1 MGYCILLLI
10 GSFHNL
16 SSGKCNSSHAIF
28 FINCLL
34 LGNSWQKEFCMKK
47 YFTFKRHLLVSVFF
61 LFCSLSAFATDNL
74 IYSQVQINVEKAG
87 TLSTLV
93 GDDRKFRITNL
104 KLSGELNGEDIKW
117 LREMAGN
124 GTTNGAVAIPTTDG
138 KLAKLDMT
146 DATLL
151 SSYDFYLGSERI
163 ENDNEIGRGM
173 FTRCTTLVS
182 VKLPKSTVKIGEFAF
197 DYCNNLESIAIPDQV
212 TEMGQDCFNHCPSL
226 ASIILPSALEKLGEY
241 AFASCTSLKSITLPN
256 RLTKINDGM
265 FRSCGALSN
274 IVMPSSIK
282 SIGSS
287 CFEKCSNLK
296 SVYISD
302 MRSWCGI
309 DFYSKWSNPMV
320 NGANLYLNGKE
331 LKELSIP
338 VGVKSIKK
346 NAFFG
351 CTSLEAVII
360 PNTVDSIREYSFS
373 GCTNLKTIKCF
384 NNVPPVI
391 ASEYS
396 NSASWTSITESATSD
411 SKITLY
417 VPSGCKDAYK
427 KCNVWKNMT
436 INEGYH
442 GEYHLSDINNV
453 LPVGIYPIGDLDY
466 TRDQMMPGTYES
478 FCLPFDISV
487 NEYLAVFEDV
497 YVPNDMALL
506 QNEAK
511 LLLTLKSIRGIISA
525 GQPFFAKIK
534 NKVTTV
540 TFTNKNFVNNK
551 VEVMPNPNVIYPQ
564 VYNWDGTSGILI
576 ANTLANIG
584 IAGMYYS
591 MRDTGMK
598 YEQFKNNGNFESV
611 ENEGYLPYRVYVTKA
626 NDYTESMVKQITLGV
641 EDDGVNGIK
650 QLILLK
656 ENQCNAVYGADGRL
670 INTTGSLE
678 GLPSGVYIK
687 NHKKILVK

>member
-1 MGYCILLLI
+1 
-10 GSFHNL
+10 
-16 SSGKCNSSHAIF
+16 
-28 FINCLL
+28 
-34 LGNSWQKEFCMKK
+34 MKK

-212 TEMGQDCFNHCPSL
+212 TEIGQDCFNHCPSL

-309 DFYSKWSNPMV
+309 DFYTKWSNPMV

-373 GCTNLKTIKCF
+373 GCTNLYLETPK
-384 NNVPPVI
+384 
-391 ASEYS
+391 
-396 NSASWTSITESATSD
+396 
-411 SKITLY
+411 
-417 VPSGCKDAYK
+417 
-427 KCNVWKNMT
+427 
-436 INEGYH
+436 
-442 GEYHLSDINNV
+442 
-453 LPVGIYPIGDLDY
+453 LP
-466 TRDQMMPGTYES
+466 
-478 FCLPFDISV
+478 
-487 NEYLAVFEDV
+487 
-497 YVPNDMALL
+497 
-506 QNEAK
+506 
-511 LLLTLKSIRGIISA
+511 
-525 GQPFFAKIK
+525 
-534 NKVTTV
+534 
-540 TFTNKNFVNNK
+540 
-551 VEVMPNPNVIYPQ
+551 
-564 VYNWDGTSGILI
+564 
-576 ANTLANIG
+576 
-584 IAGMYYS
+584 
-591 MRDTGMK
+591 
-598 YEQFKNNGNFESV
+598 
-611 ENEGYLPYRVYVTKA
+611 
-626 NDYTESMVKQITLGV
+626 
-641 EDDGVNGIK
+641 
-650 QLILLK
+650 
-656 ENQCNAVYGADGRL
+656 
-670 INTTGSLE
+670 
-678 GLPSGVYIK
+678 
-687 NHKKILVK
+687 

>member
-1 MGYCILLLI
+1 MGYFILLLI

-47 YFTFKRHLLVSVFF
+47 YFTIKRHLLVSVFF

-138 KLAKLDMT
+138 KLPKLDMT

-241 AFASCTSLKSITLPN
+241 AF
-256 RLTKINDGM
+256 
-265 FRSCGALSN
+265 
-274 IVMPSSIK
+274 
-282 SIGSS
+282 
-287 CFEKCSNLK
+287 
-296 SVYISD
+296 Y
-302 MRSWCGI
+302 
-309 DFYSKWSNPMV
+309 
-320 NGANLYLNGKE
+320 
-331 LKELSIP
+331 
-338 VGVKSIKK
+338 
-346 NAFFG
+346 
-351 CTSLEAVII
+351 
-360 PNTVDSIREYSFS
+360 

-551 VEVMPNPNVIYPQ
+551 VEVMPNPNVVYPQ

-611 ENEGYLPYRVYVTKA
+611 ENDGYLPYRVYVTKA

-670 INTTGSLE
+670 INATGSLE